1 MKTIKKNT
9 TATTTLKDRFQVG
22 MPITWTTNFFD
33 GRGGGVDRHEG
44 TVVKVNRVTVDVDV
58 VRTNGHQRTIGD
70 TVRLAWDQK
79 ATVR

>member
-9 TATTTLKDRFQVG
+9 TATTTLKDRFTVG

-33 GRGGGVDRHEG
+33 GRVTELIRHEG
-44 TVVKVNRVTVDVDV
+44 TVVKVNRVTVDV

-70 TVRLAWDQK
+70 TVRLDEWDL